1 MSQTADQKAAA
12 EQEAAEKKTA
22 TEKKAADEKA
32 AKAKETKPVKVKFL
46 RSHPA
51 FAYFAGD
58 EGEISAEAYEKYSKD
73 GEFFE
78 KL

>member
-1 MSQTADQKAAA
+1 MPQTTESKAAENEA
-12 EQEAAEKKTA
+12 ADKKPVPEKTAAEKK
-22 TEKKAADEKA
+22 
-32 AKAKETKPVKVKFL
+32 AKNVKVRFL

-58 EGEISAEAYEKYSKD
+58 EGEISAEAYERYSAD